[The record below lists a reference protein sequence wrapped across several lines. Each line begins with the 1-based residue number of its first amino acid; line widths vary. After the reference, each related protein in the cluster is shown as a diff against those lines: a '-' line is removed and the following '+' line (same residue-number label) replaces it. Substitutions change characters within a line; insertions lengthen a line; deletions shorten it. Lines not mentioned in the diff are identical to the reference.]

1 MSSATSC
8 RLCSFS
14 CEGFKNLYEDNGQKS
29 EVYEVAVKYFNSLLL
44 NSGAETSTPS
54 VICLDCWQHIS
65 DFHSFQQWILN
76 AQIEQEDVKL
86 VVHEDEQSVL
96 ETDDLM
102 SSIDIIEFD
111 ITDTRSKTKSNGSF
125 KSDDIEY
132 KGEFYSKDDDDTII
146 AKLKGMLECYKCK
159 DLFSSFSTL
168 EIHFEQLH
176 PLEQS
181 CVVCCGE
188 IFDVKWRLVEHLV
201 VAHNKIDVNP
211 FKCGTCS
218 ASFSQYGNLRRHVRK
233 KHAVQP
239 LLKWTCRYCNK
250 LFRNHLHLER
260 HKHKIHASQEK
271 KDFPKKLSQTVNKIK
286 KRKYSEDYDV
296 DCEPEKISLVNT
308 ETKENQMYIKEE
320 TIDIK
325 HIEINLPS
333 TSIDFNSTVQIQMPA
348 LDIIDVKKEN
358 LTDSEIEEDSINK
371 KSYSNIKEEPN
382 LPSTKFKSNLKCPK
396 CNITVKS
403 YDQLNGHFNIQH
415 PEERCYINCCDITLY
430 EQASIVEHLQ
440 FHENPKRFKCND
452 CGKCF
457 KNSKGLASHKLQV
470 HADNRSVYHLHFC
483 YCKRAKELQKEN
495 KQQQIGYDTSVCC
508 QRKKKILEDDAL
520 IAKWKKVLIC
530 EICKTT
536 FPYYS
541 LMRMHFY
548 HNHPGE
554 KCYISCCQRKISR
567 ISDALDH
574 IRSHLDPNVYR
585 CKICNTI
592 CSSKSCLAKHM
603 RNAHNDYLPKH
614 KWACDECDK
623 TFEIRQILTRHKNSF
638 HSKQV

>member
-1 MSSATSC
+1 MASTTSC

-14 CEGFKNLYEDNGQKS
+14 CEEFKYLFNDNGQKS
-29 EVYEVAVKYFNSLLL
+29 AVYEVAVKYFKSSLL
-44 NSGAETSTPS
+44 NSGAETSS
-54 VICLDCWQHIS
+54 ARVICIECWQHIS

-86 VVHEDEQSVL
+86 VVHQDKS
-96 ETDDLM
+96 DDQM
-102 SSIDIIEFD
+102 STFDIIEFD
-111 ITDTRSKTKSNGSF
+111 VTDTRSTTKSNDSL
-125 KSDDIEY
+125 KSDDTDY
-132 KGEFYSKDDDDTII
+132 KGEIDNKDDDDTVI

-168 EIHFEQLH
+168 EIHFQQLH

-181 CVVCCGE
+181 FVICCGE
-188 IFDVKWRLVEHLV
+188 TFAVKCSLVEHLV

-211 FKCGTCS
+211 FKCGTCE

-233 KHAVQP
+233 KHEVQP

-250 LFRNHLHLER
+250 LFKNHLHLER
-260 HKHKIHASQEK
+260 HKHKMHATRK
-271 KDFPKKLSQTVNKIK
+271 KNDFPKNLSKTANKIN
-286 KRKYSEDYDV
+286 KRKYSED
-296 DCEPEKISLVNT
+296 NM
-308 ETKENQMYIKEE
+308 ETKENQTTTNLVYIKEE
-320 TIDIK
+320 TIDSK
-325 HIEINLPS
+325 DIEQNLPS
-333 TSIDFNSTVQIQMPA
+333 ASIDFNSTVQIQMPA

-358 LTDSEIEEDSINK
+358 LTDSEADSINK
-371 KSYSNIKEEPN
+371 KSYSDIEEEPDFS
-382 LPSTKFKSNLKCPK
+382 STKWKRNLKCPK

-403 YDQLNGHFNIQH
+403 YDQLNDHFILQH
-415 PEERCYINCCDITLY
+415 PEERCYINCCHITLY
-430 EQASIVEHLQ
+430 EQASIAEHLQ
-440 FHENPKRFKCND
+440 FHDNSKTFECND

-470 HADNRSVYHLHFC
+470 HADNRSVYHLHLC

-495 KQQQIGYDTSVCC
+495 KQQQIAYDTTVCC

-520 IAKWKKVLIC
+520 IAEWKNVLIC
-530 EICKTT
+530 EICKST

-541 LMRMHFY
+541 LMRTHFY
-548 HNHPGE
+548 HEHPGE

-585 CKICNTI
+585 CKICNTT

-603 RNAHNDYLPKH
+603 RNTHNDYLPRH